1 MVPIYEPM
9 SDRQKDY
16 NALHGLSTTPKIVGY
31 SVDLGNGQFGNY
43 DANKNFLGNVSD
55 NKGGFMN
62 RVAEALPSAV
72 MAAGLNF
79 ITGGAASALGEQ
91 LMNAGL
97 ASTAAGANAAAGVII
112 RTGISVAA
120 GESQDEAL
128 KNGLMSLA
136 ASQVI
141 SPTVTQ
147 EVKGIIDNPTVQ
159 QLVSNTG
166 TSLVT
171 GVLQGKSPT
180 EIANSVLGS
189 ATGFLNG
196 STPDGGGDSDTTSSN
211 ITESG
216 GDGSSGVPSILTEGS
231 SPGAAQ
237 AAATEAEPAAGLESL
252 PAYDQYVPPEAVSAP
267 PSIPAYDTYVPPE
280 SVAAPTAAELIA
292 AGTTS
297 GGTLPTAPGNE
308 AVASGMSP
316 GSLGAEAAA
325 SGVLTDAQL
334 AAATGAGGIGALTGA
349 DAAAANLTK
358 STNEAVASGTAPGS
372 AGAAQG
378 AAGTLTD
385 AQLNAANGVTTG
397 GISALDAAKK
407 LLNAKNLI
415 KFLGI
420 GAGAAAI
427 GGALN
432 KSGPDNSAYQGTI
445 PEYTASRTQYP
456 VSETRPS
463 VGGKPYRPGQGG
475 ITYFSPMT
483 YTPKAA
489 GGGLM
494 GLAGGGMPQEYNLGS
509 YSDGGRLL
517 KGPGDGVSDSIPAII
532 GKKQPARLAT
542 GEFVVPARIVS
553 ELGNGST
560 EAGAKRLYEMM
571 DRIQKTRRKTKN
583 VAANTNAAKY
593 LPA

>member
-1 MVPIYEPM
+1 MPRGFTLEEVKARNTAPVYAPPGTMVPVYETM
-9 SDRQKDY
+9 SNRREEFLRSQ
-16 NALHGLSTTPKIVGY
+16 GLSTIPKLTGY
-31 SVDLGNGQFGNY
+31 SVDLGNGQFANY

-55 NKGGFMN
+55 NKGGFATQFLQN
-62 RVAEALPSAV
+62 H
-72 MAAGLNF
+72 
-79 ITGGAASALGEQ
+79 GED
-91 LMNAGL
+91 LLNAGL
-97 ASTAAGANAAAGVII
+97 IAGSAALLGGANLGATGTAASIAPEVLAADLAVYPTAGIVGAIPEAAGIANTI
-112 RTGISVAA
+112 ALPGAAIA
-120 GESQDEAL
+120 GEAGAL
-128 KNGLMSLA
+128 PGA
-136 ASQVI
+136 TAVGEGFAGPI
-141 SPTVTQ
+141 
-147 EVKGIIDNPTVQ
+147 
-159 QLVSNTG
+159 
-166 TSLVT
+166 
-171 GVLQGKSPT
+171 
-180 EIANSVLGS
+180 S
-189 ATGFLNG
+189 AT
-196 STPDGGGDSDTTSSN
+196 STVVPEAGALPGATAVGGGDAVASGALEGGGSGIKSVLTS
-211 ITESG
+211 
-216 GDGSSGVPSILTEGS
+216 GSAPGS
-231 SPGAAQ
+231 EL
-237 AAATEAEPAAGLESL
+237 AATTGEIGSTGAAGLESL
-252 PAYDQYVPPEAVSAP
+252 PAYD
-267 PSIPAYDTYVPPE
+267 TYVPPE
-280 SVAAPTAAELIA
+280 KIAAPTAAERIA
-292 AGTTS
+292 AATTS
-297 GGTLPTAPGNE
+297 GGTLPTALGNE
-308 AVASGMSP
+308 AVASGMAP

-358 STNEAVASGTAPGS
+358 SANEAVASGTAPGS
-372 AGAAQG
+372 AGAALG

-407 LLNAKNLI
+407 LLNAKNLM

-463 VGGKPYRPGQGG
+463 VGGTPYRPGQGG

-489 GGGLM
+489 SGGLM
-494 GLAGGGMPQEYNLGS
+494 SLAGGGMPQEYNLGS

>member
-1 MVPIYEPM
+1 
-9 SDRQKDY
+9 
-16 NALHGLSTTPKIVGY
+16 
-31 SVDLGNGQFGNY
+31 
-43 DANKNFLGNVSD
+43 
-55 NKGGFMN
+55 
-62 RVAEALPSAV
+62 
-72 MAAGLNF
+72 MA
-79 ITGGAASALGEQ
+79 
-91 LMNAGL
+91 
-97 ASTAAGANAAAGVII
+97 
-112 RTGISVAA
+112 
-120 GESQDEAL
+120 
-128 KNGLMSLA
+128 
-136 ASQVI
+136 
-141 SPTVTQ
+141 
-147 EVKGIIDNPTVQ
+147 
-159 QLVSNTG
+159 
-166 TSLVT
+166 
-171 GVLQGKSPT
+171 
-180 EIANSVLGS
+180 
-189 ATGFLNG
+189 
-196 STPDGGGDSDTTSSN
+196 
-211 ITESG
+211 
-216 GDGSSGVPSILTEGS
+216 
-231 SPGAAQ
+231 
-237 AAATEAEPAAGLESL
+237 
-252 PAYDQYVPPEAVSAP
+252 
-267 PSIPAYDTYVPPE
+267 
-280 SVAAPTAAELIA
+280 
-292 AGTTS
+292 
-297 GGTLPTAPGNE
+297 
-308 AVASGMSP
+308 P

-358 STNEAVASGTAPGS
+358 SANEAVASGTAPGS
-372 AGAAQG
+372 AGAALG

-407 LLNAKNLI
+407 LLNAKNLM

-463 VGGKPYRPGQGG
+463 VGGTPYRPGQGG

-489 GGGLM
+489 SGGLM
-494 GLAGGGMPQEYNLGS
+494 SLAGGGMPQEYNLGS